1 MRVDVLTI
9 FPEMFP
15 SFLETSIVGL
25 AHQKGNIATNV
36 LDIRDFSQN
45 KHKKVDDY
53 PYGGGGGM
61 VMSPQPL
68 ADAIRACNYQEADE
82 VIYFTPQ
89 GKPLL
94 QQDLHSLKT
103 AKRLILVCGHYKDI
117 DQRIRDK
124 YVTKEFSI
132 GDYVLSGGE
141 LPAMIFIDGIARL
154 LDGVLGNIESALS
167 DSFEKKILGAP
178 SYTRPEE
185 FEDMQVP
192 AVLLGGNH
200 AHIDAW
206 RKAKALEITKKNRED
221 LLK

>member
-1 MRVDVLTI
+1 MRIDVLTI

-15 SFLETSIVGL
+15 TFLETSIVGL
-25 AHQKGNIATNV
+25 AHQKSKLLTNV
-36 LDIRDFSQN
+36 IDIRKFSQD

-68 ADAIRACNYQEADE
+68 ADALKDCDCQQADE

-94 QQDLHSLKT
+94 QADLHELK
-103 AKRLILVCGHYKDI
+103 KKQRVVLVCGHYKDI

-124 YVTKEFSI
+124 YITKEFSV

-141 LPAMIFIDGIARL
+141 LPAMVLIDGVARL
-154 LDGVLGNIESALS
+154 LDGVLGNIDSALS
-167 DSFEKKILGAP
+167 DSFEDGILGVP

-185 FEDMQVP
+185 FEGMKVP
-192 AVLLGGNH
+192 SVLLGGNH
-200 AHIDAW
+200 AKIDKW
-206 RKAKALEITKKNRED
+206 RKDKALEITKKNRED

>member
-1 MRVDVLTI
+1 MKIDVLTI

-15 SFLETSIVGL
+15 SFLSTSIVDL
-25 AHQKGNIATNV
+25 AHQKGKLSTNV
-36 LDIRDFSQN
+36 LDIRSFSQD

-68 ADAIRACNYQEADE
+68 ADAIKSCHYEQADE

-94 QQDLHSLKT
+94 QKDLHTLKS
-103 AKRLILVCGHYKDI
+103 AKRIILVCGHYKDV

-124 YVTKEFSI
+124 YITKEFSV

-141 LPAMIFIDGIARL
+141 LPAMTFIDGIARL
-154 LDGVLGNIESALS
+154 LDGVLGNIQSALS
-167 DSFEKKILGAP
+167 DSFENDILGAP
-178 SYTRPEE
+178 SYTRPAE
-185 FEDMQVP
+185 FEGMPVP
-192 AVLLGGNH
+192 PVLLGGNH
-200 AHIDAW
+200 AEIERW
-206 RKAKALEITKKNRED
+206 KSQKALEITRENRED

>member
-1 MRVDVLTI
+1 MKIEVLTI

-15 SFLETSIVGL
+15 TFLSTSIVGL
-25 AHQKGNIATNV
+25 AHQKGKLTTNV
-36 LDIRDFSQN
+36 LDIREFSQD

-68 ADAIRACNYQEADE
+68 ADAISSCHYRQADQ

-89 GKPLL
+89 GKPL
-94 QQDLHSLKT
+94 QQSHLHTLKS
-103 AKRLILVCGHYKDI
+103 AKHLILVCGHYKDI

-124 YVTKEFSI
+124 YITKEFSM

-141 LPAMIFIDGIARL
+141 LPAMSFIDGIARL
-154 LDGVLGNIESALS
+154 LDGVLGNIQSALS
-167 DSFEKKILGAP
+167 DSFEQELLGAP
-178 SYTRPEE
+178 SYTRPQE
-185 FEDMQVP
+185 FDGMCVP
-192 AVLLGGNH
+192 QVLLDGNH
-200 AHIDAW
+200 AHIQQW
-206 RKAKALEITKKNRED
+206 REQKALEITRKNRKD

>member
-1 MRVDVLTI
+1 MKIDVLTI

-15 SFLETSIVGL
+15 VFLETSIVGL
-25 AHQKGNIATNV
+25 AHQKDQLSTRIV
-36 LDIRDFSQN
+36 DIRDFSRD

-68 ADAIRACNYQEADE
+68 TDALRDCDYQTADE

-94 QQDLHSLKT
+94 QADLHSLKT
-103 AKRLILVCGHYKDI
+103 KRKIVLVCGHYKDI
-117 DQRIRDK
+117 DQRIREK
-124 YVTKEFSI
+124 YITKEFSV

-167 DSFEKKILGAP
+167 DSFEDGILGAP

-185 FEDMQVP
+185 FEGMKVP

-200 AHIDAW
+200 AEINRW
-206 RKAKALEITKKNRED
+206 RKEKALEITEKNRKD